1 VAKNGKKIMNVKKFV
16 ERINVKQILKIG
28 VYLLLFLLLIG
39 KLIPISY
46 GIENVRLM
54 QIFSTDEA
62 NAVERVL
69 VNLKHDDLDPREF
82 YNYGYFYYTVC
93 FYMIRLL
100 ASFGFKAD
108 AMLVAIV
115 LRLISWLSYILVGIV
130 IYKTFTLHF
139 KGRKEFGLILV
150 LLLLSLPGFGFWSRF
165 VHPDMLQVLLILLAV
180 LVAFSAH
187 KAMYVIMASAIGGM
201 AFGTKYSGIFV
212 LPFLFL
218 PYFFGSFITSPQN
231 KKSWLK
237 VISVC
242 ILAVLIFLAVWIVT
256 NPYVLKNFDQFQ
268 WDFSYEKKHVATGHG
283 RIEPKNPFL
292 WFAVLWN
299 LFGPAISIVVGVG
312 VLTLLVTLIITIKRD
327 KIKKFLS
334 DPGNRNLLT
343 IILYII
349 TSFVYLML
357 EVRMRA
363 PRYLFHVLP
372 FILLIAIYSF
382 QKISTLFK
390 SPLIKDIIIIGLFV
404 CTLIPT
410 LQSISKASI
419 PTWKYKDKYIKA
431 GNFLAENEPGDLKVL
446 AATYSYVPPK
456 FKHVIFRFW
465 IDEEKI
471 INYNPDIVILNAKT
485 SRRWSWKRRGTSFR
499 DLDLIKG
506 KYTNAEHYY
515 RFHKKLFSPGSPWD
529 IIYET
534 NNIVILKKRLH

>member
-1 VAKNGKKIMNVKKFV
+1 MNVKKFV
-16 ERINVKQILKIG
+16 EKINVKQILEIG

-39 KLIPISY
+39 EFIPISY

-62 NAVERVL
+62 SAVRRVL
-69 VNLKHDDLDPREF
+69 VNLEYDDLDPRGF
-82 YNYGYFYYTVC
+82 YHYGYFYHTVC
-93 FYMIRLL
+93 FYMIKLL
-100 ASFGFKAD
+100 ESFGFKAD

-115 LRLISWLSYILVGIV
+115 FRLISWFSYILVGIV

-150 LLLLSLPGFGFWSRF
+150 LLLLSLPGFAFWSRF

-187 KAMYVIMASAIGGM
+187 EAMYIIMASAIAGI

-218 PYFFGSFITSPQN
+218 PYILHAFITSP
-231 KKSWLK
+231 KTLKFWFK

-242 ILAVLIFLAVWIVT
+242 ILAVLIFLTLWVVT
-256 NPYVLKNFDQFQ
+256 NPYVLKNYNQFQ
-268 WDFSYEKKHVATGHG
+268 ADFLFEKKHVSTGHG
-283 RIEPKNPFL
+283 KVEPQNPLL
-292 WFAVLWN
+292 WFPVLWN
-299 LFGPAISIVVGVG
+299 LFGPVNSIVVGVG

-357 EVRMRA
+357 EVRMRE
-363 PRYLFHVLP
+363 PRYLFHILP

-390 SPLIKDIIIIGLFV
+390 SSLIKHIIIIGLFV
-404 CTLIPT
+404 SALIPS

-419 PTWKYKDKYIKA
+419 STWKYKDKYIKA
-431 GNFLAENEPGDLKVL
+431 GNFLAENEPGELRIL
-446 AATYSYVPPK
+446 AASYSYVPPK

-471 INYNPDIVILNAKT
+471 KKYSPDIVILNAKA
-485 SRRWSWKRRGTSFR
+485 SRRWSWKRKGTSFR

-506 KYTNAEHYY
+506 KFANAGHFY
-515 RFHKKLFSPGSPWD
+515 RFHKKIFSPGSPWE

-534 NNIVILKKRLH
+534 NNIVILKKKRSGDLP